1 MKKIIKCDSC
11 GGNLVFSPDTQNLVC
26 EHCKTNMLIN
36 KTNQAPPSQVQYSS
50 RLNFNK
56 SINVGNVYKCSAC
69 ETKISTSNEKPLTRC
84 PSCGNKDL
92 LKINETQIHPMNI
105 IPFQLSKKKASQ
117 CYKKWINSRKFAP
130 NNLKKMAK
138 QQKISGFYAP
148 IYLFDF
154 DATTHYSAHGIDES
168 KRADGSIR
176 TSTTYINDVEYSF
189 YDDYIYSAN
198 RKIPSQQFRNMGGFN
213 PNGIIPY
220 SNEYLL
226 GFMGLGTNRTIHSS
240 LDLVEEEIA
249 ALEAEKIKD
258 KLNRKFD
265 DVDFFRSNTTIN
277 KIWCDYV
284 YVPIWSN
291 HYSYKGKEYH
301 CYINGQ
307 TGKVTGKS
315 PKSIW
320 KILGLS
326 ALVVAGI
333 ALLAFLFNYI
343 Q

>member
-1 MKKIIKCDSC
+1 MKKIYKCDSC
-11 GGNLVFSPDTQNLVC
+11 GGNLIFNPDSQNLVC
-26 EHCKTNMLIN
+26 EHCKTFISIN
-36 KTNQAPPSQVQYSS
+36 KINQSPPSQVQYSS

-56 SINVGNVYKCSAC
+56 SIDIGSVYKCMAC
-69 ETKISTSNEKPLTRC
+69 ETKISASNENPVTRC

-92 LKINETQIHPMNI
+92 MKINETQIHPMNI
-105 IPFQLSKKKASQ
+105 IPFQLSKKKASL

-154 DATTHYSAHGIDES
+154 DATTHYSAHGITEHKKS
-168 KRADGSIR
+168 DGSIH
-176 TSTTYINDVEYSF
+176 TSRKYINNMEMSY

-198 RKIPSQQFRNMGGFN
+198 RKINSDNFRNLGGFD

-220 SNEYLL
+220 SNEYIL

-249 ALEAEKIKD
+249 QIEQSKIKSSLKFKYD
-258 KLNRKFD
+258 KIEA
-265 DVDFFRSNTTIN
+265 FRANTTLSRV
-277 KIWCDYV
+277 WCDYV

-320 KILGLS
+320 KILGFT
-326 ALVVAGI
+326 ALVLAGI
-333 ALLAFLFNYI
+333 VLLAFLFK
-343 Q
+343 